1 MKKWFSFILVLVLTL
16 VFVGC
21 GGKEDDKP
29 DTPVDPTPQ
38 VEEVK
43 PTKIEISGA
52 KEEINVGEE
61 FTITVTVSPSDAT
74 NKKVKYSSSD
84 SSVATIKDGKVTGIS
99 GGTCKITVTS
109 DADKSVK
116 AEFTLTVKGTE
127 EPPVVE
133 TVPPTALE
141 IGGKKEVEVGK
152 MLNLTIAYTP
162 DNATKGVNWTTSN
175 EGVATVNN
183 GVVKGISEGSV
194 TITATSTVDTNVK
207 ATFEVTVIKA
217 QEVVV
222 ITPTSITLDGETE
235 VEVGYSIRLSATV
248 LPDGADNSL
257 RWESTKP
264 EIATVDEKGIVTGV
278 SEGTT
283 YIVAYSKVDETIKSS
298 RYKVKVNVD
307 QTSLIPVNDMGG
319 YVIVIM
325 NADSA
330 LGNIDPFRDDYTATD
345 KMYKQ
350 QAWNE
355 VKSKYN
361 CDIQVVAYP
370 DEAPWGPSRVSWINS
385 QAENGKALADFYIVT
400 STWFPQFYAAN
411 AMQAT
416 TTYFSKFGKNQIE
429 PATRQA
435 GTYKDDMYIVSTGIS
450 RSTIYQY
457 YGIFYNLGMLEKY
470 KIESPAKLFN
480 EGHWSYEE
488 FLEWVLSAQAL
499 LPDGYYVLSGAPQD
513 YWQGMVSAS
522 GVRIAN
528 TTTMELNL
536 THKYSVDAIDILKST
551 QLAGAFDPN
560 YGYDQSVASFQG
572 GKALCQDG
580 ELWFVKASN
589 RFAYDMWGEDT
600 RFGYVPFPYAAA
612 VGKDR
617 SYVNAVGESCY
628 MMASQ
633 RTYNHNAGMT
643 YEDVFRAMQEMFLTT
658 IKYQEQDASYDAEGI
673 KQQVLSGKFDD
684 PESVTAA
691 MFYTAEKT
699 LFDPI
704 FNGIALNYSG
714 APATTIAS
722 VVKNNTDY
730 VEAIDAVYNDIYLNF
745 ISLYG

>member
-1 MKKWFSFILVLVLTL
+1 MKKWFSFVLVLVLAL
-16 VFVGC
+16 VLVGC
-21 GGKEDDKP
+21 GKDDPKP
-29 DTPVDPTPQ
+29 DPTPVDPTPQ
-38 VEEVK
+38 VEDVK
-43 PTKIEISGA
+43 PTKIEISGT
-52 KEEINVGEE
+52 KEEVEIGEE
-61 FTITVTVSPSDAT
+61 FTITVTVLPDNAT
-74 NKKVKYSSSD
+74 DKKVKYSSSD
-84 SSVATIKDGKVTGIS
+84 SSVATIKDGKVTAIS
-99 GGTCKITVTS
+99 AGTCKITVTS
-109 DADKSVK
+109 NADKNIK
-116 AEFTLTVKGTE
+116 AEFTLTVKGSSE
-127 EPPVVE
+127 EPPVEEVK
-133 TVPPTALE
+133 PTAIE
-141 IGGKKEVEVGK
+141 IGGKNEVEVGK
-152 MLNLTIAYTP
+152 MLNLTLTYTP
-162 DNATKGVNWTTSN
+162 SDATKGATWTSSN

-183 GVVKGISEGSV
+183 GVVKGISEGNV

-207 ATFEVTVIKA
+207 ATFEVTVTKA

-222 ITPTSITLDGETE
+222 IKPESITLDGEGE

-248 LPDGADNSL
+248 LPDGADSTL
-257 RWESTKP
+257 IWESTKP
-264 EIATVDEKGIVTGV
+264 EVATVDDKGIVTGV

-283 YIVAYSKVDETIKSS
+283 YIVAYSKVDNTIKSS
-298 RYKVKVNVD
+298 RYKVKVNID
-307 QTSLIPVNDMGG
+307 QTALIPINDLGG

-330 LGNIDPFRDDYTATD
+330 LGNIDPFRDDYVASD

-355 VKSKYN
+355 VKTKYN
-361 CDIQVVAYP
+361 CDFSVVAYP

-400 STWFPQFYAAN
+400 STWFPDFYAGN

-416 TTYFSKFGKNQIE
+416 TTYFAKFGKNQIE

-435 GTYKDDMYIVSTGIS
+435 GSYKDDMYIVSTGIS

-457 YGIFYNLGMLEKY
+457 YGIFYNVGMLEKY

-488 FLEWVLSAQAL
+488 FLEWTLSAQAL
-499 LPDGYYVLSGAPQD
+499 LPQGYYVLSGAPQD

-536 THKYSVDAIDILKST
+536 THKYSVDAIDILKSA

-560 YGYDQSVASFQG
+560 YGYDGSVASFQD

-589 RFAYDMWGEDT
+589 RFADNMWGEDT
-600 RFGYVPFPYAAA
+600 RFGYVPFPYSAA

-628 MMASQ
+628 MMAGQ

-643 YEDVFRAMQEMFLTT
+643 YEDVFRAMQEMFLLT
-658 IKYQEQDASYDAEGI
+658 IKYQEQDASYDAEGL
-673 KQQVLSGKFDD
+673 KAQVLSSKFDD

-730 VEAIDAVYNDIYLNF
+730 IEAIDAVYNDIYLKF
-745 ISLYG
+745 VGLYG